1 MVCAGLDTAE
11 YFDPRTGE
19 WKTIASMSVR
29 RSSVGV
35 GVVGGESFLAFID
48 VHEKLMCQPYWVRT

>member
-1 MVCAGLDTAE
+1 MSMLCVGLDSAE
-11 YFDPRTGE
+11 YFDPRAGE

-35 GVVGGESFLAFID
+35 GVVGGKSFILSESHSVTCD
-48 VHEKLMCQPYWVRT
+48 VQNLNK